1 MRAGGGRG
9 TNAIAILPPGDNF
22 GAVWRMAGIMLR
34 RVSGGRRLIVLQ
46 PELNASPATPS
57 LAHIVSPARVDV
69 PENVAPKT
77 VQFYPPH
84 DHPQHRWGMAI
95 DLNACTGCSACVVA
109 CYAENNVAVVGPEFC
124 EQGRAM
130 SWIRIER
137 ESHKVD
143 AASGLRAPANVF
155 LPMLCQQCDNAPCEA
170 VCPVYATYHNP
181 EGLNAQIYPRC
192 IGTRFCS
199 NNCPYKVRRFNWARY
214 GWQAPLGEQLNPDVT
229 VRSVGVMEKCTFCV
243 QRIEAGKV
251 AAKRGGRPV
260 RDGDIVPACAQTCP
274 ADAIVFGD
282 LHDPSSRVSQLASLA
297 RGYKALEELNTRPA
311 ITYLRRIVPG
321 APEHAD

>member
-1 MRAGGGRG
+1 
-9 TNAIAILPPGDNF
+9 
-22 GAVWRMAGIMLR
+22 
-34 RVSGGRRLIVLQ
+34 
-46 PELNASPATPS
+46 
-57 LAHIVSPARVDV
+57 
-69 PENVAPKT
+69 
-77 VQFYPPH
+77 
-84 DHPQHRWGMAI
+84 
-95 DLNACTGCSACVVA
+95 VVA

-143 AASGLRAPANVF
+143 AGGGLRAPANVF

-199 NNCPYKVRRFNWARY
+199 NNCPYKVRRFNWARH
-214 GWQAPLGEQLNPDVT
+214 GWEAPLGEQLNPDVT

-243 QRIEAGKV
+243 QRIQAGKL
-251 AAKRGGRPV
+251 AAKRDGRPL
-260 RDGDIVPACAQTCP
+260 RDGEIVTACAQTCP
-274 ADAIVFGD
+274 ANAIVFGD
-282 LHDPSSRVSQLASLA
+282 LHDPASRVSQLSASA
-297 RGYKALEELNTRPA
+297 RGYHALEELNTRPA
-311 ITYLRRIVPG
+311 ITYLRRSIPG
-321 APEHAD
+321 AVDDGE

>member
-1 MRAGGGRG
+1 
-9 TNAIAILPPGDNF
+9 
-22 GAVWRMAGIMLR
+22 
-34 RVSGGRRLIVLQ
+34 VLQ
-46 PELNASPATPS
+46 AETAARPDAEPP
-57 LAHIVSPARVDV
+57 LAKIVAPARVDV
-69 PENVAPKT
+69 GEPRKADT

-84 DHPQHRWGMAI
+84 EHPQHRWGMAI

-109 CYAENNVAVVGPEFC
+109 CYAENNVAIVGPELC
-124 EQGRAM
+124 AQGREM

-137 ESHKVD
+137 VAHGVGS
-143 AASGLRAPANVF
+143 SPGLHAPGNVF
-155 LPMLCQQCDNAPCEA
+155 LPMLCQQCDNAPCES

-181 EGLNAQIYPRC
+181 EGLNAQIYARC

-214 GWQAPLGEQLNPDVT
+214 EWTAPLGEQLNPDVT

-243 QRIEAGKV
+243 QRIQAGKL
-251 AAKRGGRPV
+251 AATRDERTV

-282 LHDPSSRVSQLASLA
+282 LHDPNSRVSRLAGNA
-297 RGYKALEELNTRPA
+297 RGYHALEELNTKPA
-311 ITYLRRIVPG
+311 ITYLRRVVPG
-321 APEHAD
+321 APESAE